1 MKEEYCERI
10 TRGGASLITYSGC
23 YDEASC
29 DNFGCEHIGSKH
41 DTNELKQ
48 FYIDSYTSNRALS
61 ERANGSRQI
70 LNQRAF
76 NIIFKPD
83 VKIPENAT
91 NTLELGF
98 EGLSGDIYLDKE
110 LIMPKLD
117 NYIPIKD
124 FEDTNEQVY
133 IREDLFEYTTQIK
146 YEDVEDANSF
156 IVKNFQGSVVYSQ
169 SPIILTNPEIED
181 YERIDTSINAT
192 FRDNLVLAVY
202 GQSLIIKFTKQDL
215 NWYEGEDTYTLI
227 LRDINKNILYNQTFE
242 DDGNSIN
249 NSKIG
254 IEQDF
259 EVNLRE
265 FTREKGV
272 YFAEF
277 LIERNNIA
285 PDAVIK
291 DVKVNTNKVT
301 IFGNFLPWSPI
312 KLYISVIKPKEII
325 FYYWWGGKNQEIQL
339 YNNKFE
345 GIIDLNES
353 YREENYY
360 HDIVPGNYT
369 FDVEKGYAWIKS
381 KLNFAPSDD
390 SWFTLPLIV
399 QETKN
404 NPEFIVIDKS
414 MSEVDGFDIK
424 LTKRVELTDIENV
437 FEIQI
442 KDITE
447 NSTIMFKTARI
458 EVK

>member
-1 MKEEYCERI
+1 M
-10 TRGGASLITYSGC
+10 
-23 YDEASC
+23 
-29 DNFGCEHIGSKH
+29 
-41 DTNELKQ
+41 
-48 FYIDSYTSNRALS
+48 
-61 ERANGSRQI
+61 
-70 LNQRAF
+70 NQRAF

-181 YERIDTSINAT
+181 YERKDTSINAT

-254 IEQDF
+254 IEQGF
-259 EVNLRE
+259 EVNLRD

-277 LIERNNIA
+277 LKSPGTSDSMLKNI
-285 PDAVIK
+285 I
-291 DVKVNTNKVT
+291 VNTNKVVMINT
-301 IFGNFLPWSPI
+301 LLPLTTVS
-312 KLYISVIKPKEII
+312 LYIETDTDRNISFNYWHGGRDQKI
-325 FYYWWGGKNQEIQL
+325 FV
-339 YNNKFE
+339 YNKYFE
-345 GIIDLNES
+345 EVIDLNTS
-353 YREENYY
+353 FRGLYYNYLLSPGIY
-360 HDIVPGNYT
+360 SLDIQ
-369 FDVEKGYAWIKS
+369 KGDLWIFN
-381 KLNFAPSDD
+381 NFAFSPSQEN
-390 SWFTLPLIV
+390 WFTLPLIV